1 MICLDKILL
10 WRKHPGKHQTHTVP
24 TAKIANQHPEQ
35 QVILSLFASGQGCSF
50 KRGFTLQ
57 PHSRKI
63 TFHFNISFLSKNA
76 VRQQVNIYKKKKKGQ
91 PLWMCKYSV
100 QLFLTQNSLGPRR
113 FEQSDSERKCF
124 QSTNMPYSINVI
136 FLNCYI
142 WRYLIIETL
151 LLSPLYFHCIR

>member
-1 MICLDKILL
+1 MREASGVPFLRQDEAWESNPNSAGTRDCGAWWAAFYGVAQSRTRLKRLSSSSMQSWDWILRPRL
-10 WRKHPGKHQTHTVP
+10 VWGRELRLP
-24 TAKIANQHPEQ
+24 
-35 QVILSLFASGQGCSF
+35 LSLF
-50 KRGFTLQ
+50 K
-57 PHSRKI
+57 
-63 TFHFNISFLSKNA
+63 
-76 VRQQVNIYKKKKKGQ
+76 
-91 PLWMCKYSV
+91 CKYSV

>member
-1 MICLDKILL
+1 MQNKTGPRNMICLDKILL

-76 VRQQVNIYKKKKKGQ
+76 VRQQVNIYKKKKKDSLYGCVNTLSSSSLLKIHWG
-91 PLWMCKYSV
+91 PGDLSRVILKGNVFKV
-100 QLFLTQNSLGPRR
+100 QT
-113 FEQSDSERKCF
+113 C
-124 QSTNMPYSINVI
+124 
-136 FLNCYI
+136 
-142 WRYLIIETL
+142 LIQ
-151 LLSPLYFHCIR
+151 